1 MNKSLVGV
9 VAVLAVIV
17 LSGCDLFKGQQP
29 SGPAVQEV
37 SVVLKEWQIIP
48 ARLTVKAGKVRF
60 VVKNEGTVDHGFEV
74 EGPGLEEEIDPFP
87 PGRTRT
93 LELDLAPGTYEV
105 YCQVPG
111 HKELGMKGE
120 LIVKP

>member
-48 ARLTVKAGKVRF
+48 ARLTVKTGKVRF

-74 EGPGLEEEIDPFP
+74 EGPRPRRGDRP
-87 PGRTRT
+87 
-93 LELDLAPGTYEV
+93 
-105 YCQVPG
+105 VPSG
-111 HKELGMKGE
+111 ADSHPRARSGSRD
-120 LIVKP
+120 V

>member
-48 ARLTVKAGKVRF
+48 ARLTVKAGR
-60 VVKNEGTVDHGFEV
+60 GTLCRQERRDSRSR
-74 EGPGLEEEIDPFP
+74 L
-87 PGRTRT
+87 
-93 LELDLAPGTYEV
+93 
-105 YCQVPG
+105 
-111 HKELGMKGE
+111 
-120 LIVKP
+120 